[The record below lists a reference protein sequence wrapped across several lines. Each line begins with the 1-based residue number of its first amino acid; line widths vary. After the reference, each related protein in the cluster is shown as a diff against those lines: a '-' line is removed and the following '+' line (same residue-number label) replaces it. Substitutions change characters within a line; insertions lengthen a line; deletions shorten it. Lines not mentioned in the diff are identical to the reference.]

1 MGHTSLTNRS
11 VGPVDFV
18 DGNNVGLLQQRGG
31 FSGDWT
37 AKIEGMSP
45 DGIEQILLGLV
56 VAATGLLLLR
66 LMMLK
71 LHDPFPLFT
80 VSVGLG
86 VVFGVAAIT
95 LGAKQPG
102 FMELEALSLAIDFFL
117 TPFVA
122 LELYRTISAG
132 EHETQSWRFLGPIA
146 ASLLAGGFV
155 VVYFASNPEKQDREQ
170 VMSVAFILDT
180 LMTFCVLGYL
190 ISTIRKGL
198 PQADRNIKWLR
209 RFFLLTTAADA
220 IDSFVEINLIFAG
233 IPEKPAHFAYSGLVF
248 AITAVCALALR
259 KPQTENAP
267 ASGGTQS

>member
-1 MGHTSLTNRS
+1 
-11 VGPVDFV
+11 
-18 DGNNVGLLQQRGG
+18 
-31 FSGDWT
+31 
-37 AKIEGMSP
+37 MSP

-56 VAATGLLLLR
+56 VAATALLLLR

-80 VSVGLG
+80 VSIGLG
-86 VVFGVAAIT
+86 VVFGVAALT
-95 LGAKQPG
+95 LGAQQPG
-102 FMELEALSLAIDFFL
+102 FMELDALSLAIDFFL

-122 LELYRTISAG
+122 LELYRVVRND

-155 VVYFASNPEKQDREQ
+155 VVYFANNPEKDARQGA
-170 VMSVAFILDT
+170 MSIAFILDT

-198 PQADRNIKWLR
+198 PLAERNVRWLR
-209 RFFLLTTAADA
+209 RLFLLTTAADA
-220 IDSFVEINLIFAG
+220 IDSFVEINLYLAG
-233 IPEKPAHFAYSGLVF
+233 IPEKPVHLAYSGLVF

-259 KPQTENAP
+259 KRETENAP
-267 ASGGTQS
+267 APDGTQS